1 MAAVAK
7 FNLIR
12 EATDTVFQIMRS
24 GHSPVALEFLDASTV
39 QVVKQIKKLLDP
51 NGIMNP
57 KKIFD

>member
-24 GHSPVALEFLDASTV
+24 GLSPVALEFLDASTV